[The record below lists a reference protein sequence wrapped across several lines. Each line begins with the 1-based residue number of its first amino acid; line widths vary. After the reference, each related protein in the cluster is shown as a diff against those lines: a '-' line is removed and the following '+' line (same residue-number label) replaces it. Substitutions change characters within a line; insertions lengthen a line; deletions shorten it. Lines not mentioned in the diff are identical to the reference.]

1 MEYVSVLAVIFM
13 VFIFIAAG
21 AGCCVAFRKVK
32 EMYSQNGFKSIRK
45 IIIVSV
51 VVLLTLF
58 LAIGV
63 YYNISHKH
71 WIEATRELKENFP
84 EINKIEFNKPT
95 PTLNVVFY
103 VDNTVDSERAEEIF
117 FSFLNELD
125 EELLNEIIKNADIY
139 SPTYIWAYFISDS
152 DGNNVIVEFAS
163 TSDYINWRCITEGNI
178 LYGKEYQSI
187 LLQ

>member
-1 MEYVSVLAVIFM
+1 MEYVSALAVIFL
-13 VFIFIAAG
+13 VFIFTAICAG
-21 AGCCVAFRKVK
+21 GCIAFRKVK
-32 EMYSQNGFKSIRK
+32 AMYSQDGFKAIKK
-45 IIIVSV
+45 IFIVSV
-51 VVLLTLF
+51 IILLILF
-58 LAIGV
+58 LTIGV

-71 WIEATRELKENFP
+71 WIEATGKLTESFP

-103 VDNTVDSERAEEIF
+103 VDETVDSERAEEIF
-117 FSFLNELD
+117 LSFLNKLD
-125 EELLNEIIKNADIY
+125 EELLNELIKNADIY
-139 SPTYIWAYFISDS
+139 SPAYIWAYFISDF

-163 TSDYINWRCITEGNI
+163 NLDYTNWRCITEGSV